1 MAIASSADNIRYNGT
16 GIAYAATVGSVNP
29 GADLGELEGFSFNQS
44 VTKSQLKSTR
54 NAARGVIL
62 EAVDETTATLK
73 FGLKEQTEENLK
85 VALMAASVSSNNQVA
100 GNVYQTTK
108 AWVADEYVDLGKL
121 NVFSTKLSHG
131 EVTNGPFVVGETV
144 AQSDPAASGK
154 VAYVGSGFIE
164 VVNVSGAFGAGETI
178 TADTKSATLSGVS
191 TQLDVVITSS
201 DGATRRVQGT
211 DYTVEPKAGYVRKLT
226 GGALV
231 DADKVSF
238 DYQAVTRKV
247 LYGLSTNTVLRK
259 VTFVTD
265 PDDYGPRKRYT
276 FHKVNLSPEGDMT
289 LLGDGT
295 EVLNVSGTVVRDT
308 TQPSGQEY
316 YTVEVME

>member
-16 GIAYAATVGSVNP
+16 GIAYAATVASTNP

-85 VALMAASVSSNNQVA
+85 VALMAASVSSDNQVA
-100 GNVYQTTK
+100 DGVYQTTK
-108 AWVADEYVDLGKL
+108 TWVADQYVDLGYLDVYSTKVTGTITGTL
-121 NVFSTKLSHG
+121 AIGDTVTGDVSTKTGKIAFVGSGYIEIVDVSGSMATDTKLSKDA
-131 EVTNGPFVVGETV
+131 ENYITI
-144 AQSDPAASGK
+144 SGLA
-154 VAYVGSGFIE
+154 VQ
-164 VVNVSGAFGAGETI
+164 
-178 TADTKSATLSGVS
+178 D
-191 TQLDVVITSS
+191 DVVIASA
-201 DGATRRVQGT
+201 DGATRRAQGT
-211 DYTVEPKAGYVRKLT
+211 DYTIEPKAGYVRKLT
-226 GGALV
+226 GGGLL

-238 DYQAVTRKV
+238 DCLAVTRKV

-265 PDDYGPRKRYT
+265 ADDYGPRKRYT

-295 EVLNVSGTVVRDT
+295 EVLSVSGTVVRDT

-316 YTVEVME
+316 YKVEVME